1 MSDKLGKTEM
11 GRRGFLRGAGTG
23 AVAAAATAVMAA
35 PGQAPAA
42 ENADQRKK
50 ARYRETEHVK
60 KYYDSNRL

>member
-23 AVAAAATAVMAA
+23 AVAAAAATLAA
-35 PGQAPAA
+35 PAAAPAA